1 MMCLILTQ
9 VPCAWLHPSQ
19 SMACSGIV
27 RYLCMEKGYGFISPD
42 EGGRGVFCHFA
53 MCPEIKWAKP
63 GDVVK
68 YDHYREWTD
77 ENGRVVYNFAYNIV
91 VESKMLK
98 GRETTDIRLATDL
111 SAVIQTVKRGVEVI
125 QTLKRGDEGW
135 QRPNKDRVN
144 LEK

>member
-1 MMCLILTQ
+1 
-9 VPCAWLHPSQ
+9 
-19 SMACSGIV
+19 MACSGIV
-27 RYLCMEKGYGFISPD
+27 RNLCMEKGYGFISPD
-42 EGGRGVFCHFA
+42 GGGRGVFCHFA

-98 GRETTDIRLATDL
+98 GRETTDIRLVTDL
-111 SAVIQTVKRGVEVI
+111 STSLVQPEAGPEVI